1 MQRGEDTD
9 EESNETTVIPA
20 NKNNTAFGLHPM
32 RAENVQIDPRYPPHF
47 FPFLYPNLYPQ
58 MFPNIF
64 PHYAKNF
71 EKVVTKKPEKV
82 REKRNI
88 TVVLPDGR
96 NILMNKTEFMA
107 YQLALSQMG
116 YDVNN
121 RDLAKQRPPP
131 TAQDYARSDSDD
143 KEDSFDPDQPD
154 PVEPKTVKK
163 PTDGINDPS
172 KDNIKSKVANGSKLV
187 SNNPSINGR
196 LPGPQDNPINIM
208 NS

>member
-1 MQRGEDTD
+1 MQRGEDTE
-9 EESNETTVIPA
+9 EESVEAAPATKQNTV
-20 NKNNTAFGLHPM
+20 FGLHPM
-32 RAENVQIDPRYPPHF
+32 RAEAVQIDPRYPPQF

-58 MFPNIF
+58 MFPNIY

-71 EKVVTKKPEKV
+71 ERVVTKKPQAPK
-82 REKRNI
+82 EKRNI

-96 NILMNKTEFMA
+96 NIQMNKTEFMA

-121 RDLAKQRPPP
+121 RDLAKQQPP
-131 TAQDYARSDSDD
+131 QNNNYDYDDS
-143 KEDSFDPDQPD
+143 EEANDSFDPDKSD
-154 PVEPKTVKK
+154 PEEAKPKKN
-163 PTDGINDPS
+163 PGRGS
-172 KDNIKSKVANGSKLV
+172 KDMGTQPNSKSKTINNSKLV

-196 LPGPQDNPINIM
+196 LPGPIDSSPINIM